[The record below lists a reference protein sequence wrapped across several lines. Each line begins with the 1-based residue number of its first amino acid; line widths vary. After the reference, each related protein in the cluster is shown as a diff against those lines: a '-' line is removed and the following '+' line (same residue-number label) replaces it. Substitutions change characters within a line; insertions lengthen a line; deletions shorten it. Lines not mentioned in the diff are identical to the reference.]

1 MNTLVT
7 EDLAVDL
14 AVDVAVVGAGPA
26 GASFTRALA
35 PAGLSVALVEPRA
48 ARPMPSVGFDQRV
61 YALNRHSRRWLERC
75 GIWQSLSQE
84 RIAPVR
90 EMQVF
95 GDDGAKIGFSAYR
108 CGIPELA
115 AIVEEVNLQQALRS
129 NLLVQE
135 NLTLLTG
142 IECTGARWSD
152 SQATLSLS
160 NGAQIK
166 ARLVVAADGAE
177 SPLRAAAGISIR
189 SREYAQMGVV
199 ANFQVEQAHRDVAYQ
214 WFLAQ
219 GVLALLPLPGNCVSM
234 VWSAPDEHARALL
247 CADAEALARMVTEAS
262 RGVLGQL
269 QLTANSTA
277 AGFALRRMRAS
288 RLIGPRLALIGDTA
302 HNVHPLAGQ
311 GLNLGLADAQALAA
325 VLVDRGME
333 SDAGAVSL
341 LRRYERSRQLDLL
354 VMEQVTDGLQALFA
368 SDLPGIRPLRNAG
381 LRLTN
386 RMNPLKRLLVQQ
398 AMG

>member
-1 MNTLVT
+1 M
-7 EDLAVDL
+7 
-14 AVDVAVVGAGPA
+14 
-26 GASFTRALA
+26 
-35 PAGLSVALVEPRA
+35 
-48 ARPMPSVGFDQRV
+48 
-61 YALNRHSRRWLERC
+61 
-75 GIWQSLSQE
+75 
-84 RIAPVR
+84 
-90 EMQVF
+90 
-95 GDDGAKIGFSAYR
+95 
-108 CGIPELA
+108 A

-160 NGAQIK
+160 HGGRIK
-166 ARLVVAADGAE
+166 ARLVVAADGTE
-177 SPLRAAAGISIR
+177 SPLRAAAGISIQ
-189 SREYAQMGVV
+189 SREYAQVGVV
-199 ANFQVEQAHRDVAYQ
+199 ANFQVEQAHRGVAYQ

-234 VWSAPDEHARALL
+234 VWSAPDEHARTLL
-247 CADAEALARMVTEAS
+247 SADAEALARMVTEAS

-269 QLTANSTA
+269 QLTVNSTA

-354 VMEQVTDGLQALFA
+354 AMEQVTDGLQALFA
-368 SDLPGIRPLRNAG
+368 SDLPGIRQLRNAG

-386 RMNPLKRLLVQQ
+386 RINPLKRLLVQQ
-398 AMG
+398 ALG